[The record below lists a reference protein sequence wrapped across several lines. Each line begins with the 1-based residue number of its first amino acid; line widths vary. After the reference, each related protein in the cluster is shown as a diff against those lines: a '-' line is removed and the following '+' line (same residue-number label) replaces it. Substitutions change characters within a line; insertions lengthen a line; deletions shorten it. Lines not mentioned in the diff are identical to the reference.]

1 MRNQPNP
8 WNLRRIFGNQPMGG
22 ADRPSRPEAGFAV
35 RVPPAQSSH
44 WTYRVQGDVH
54 CQLGDLSSYVL
65 DSNHSSSVF
74 TAFNSKVG
82 DLAAIV
88 SSRPR
93 PPFQGKT
100 IVRTSSPVLPRGT
113 IFFNSIFPSE
123 NSEELSY
130 RSQFIF
136 DFC

>member
-1 MRNQPNP
+1 MNANHHP
-8 WNLRRIFGNQPMGG
+8 WNLRRIFGHQPVGCAG
-22 ADRPSRPEAGFAV
+22 RPSRPEAGFAA
-35 RVPPAQSSH
+35 RVPPAQSSR

-65 DSNHSSSVF
+65 DSNQSSSVS

-82 DLAAIV
+82 DFAAIV
-88 SSRPR
+88 SSKPR

-113 IFFNSIFPSE
+113 IFFNSIFPSG